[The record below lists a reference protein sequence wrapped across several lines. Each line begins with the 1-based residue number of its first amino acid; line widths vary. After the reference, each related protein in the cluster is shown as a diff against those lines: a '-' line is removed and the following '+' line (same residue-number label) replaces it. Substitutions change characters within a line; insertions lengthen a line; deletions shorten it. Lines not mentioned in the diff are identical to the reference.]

1 MQFLDQAKIYLQ
13 SGKGGNGCVSFRRE
27 KYVEFG
33 GPDGGAGGK
42 GGDIIFEGCSSLNT
56 LIDFRYKQHFK
67 AKKGTDGSG
76 KNCNGAKGQ
85 DIIIKVPV
93 GTQII
98 SDTDKESILLD
109 ITKEGEK
116 KLFLQGGNG
125 GFGNT
130 HFKNSKEQAPRR
142 SNPGLEGEEIW
153 VWLRLKIL
161 ADVGLLGLPNAG
173 KSSLLS
179 AITNAKPKIG
189 NYPYTTL
196 TPQLGILRNYNQ
208 EIVLADIPGLIND
221 AHKGVGI
228 GTRFL
233 GHIERC
239 KVLLHLI
246 DAKSKDPLQ
255 NYKDIIKEITKYGKG
270 LEKKSQIL
278 IISKADLVSEKK
290 LQVIIKKIEE
300 YSKSSV
306 LVSSSVKRIGLNEL
320 IDILFAKVDKLNNNK
335 EIKEEKWS
343 P

>member
-85 DIIIKVPV
+85 DIIIKVPI
-93 GTQII
+93 GTQVI

-109 ITKEGEK
+109 ITKDGEK

-208 EIVLADIPGLIND
+208 EIILADIPGLIND

-270 LEKKSQIL
+270 LERKSQIL

-320 IDILFAKVDKLNNNK
+320 IDILFAKVDKINNSK

>member
-27 KYVEFG
+27 KFVEFG

-85 DIIIKVPV
+85 DIIIKVPI

-98 SDTDKESILLD
+98 SDSDKESILLD
-109 ITKEGEK
+109 ITKDGEK

-196 TPQLGILRNYNQ
+196 RPQLGILRNYNQ

-246 DAKSKDPLQ
+246 DANSKDPLQ

-300 YSKSSV
+300 YSKSNV

-320 IDILFAKVDKLNNNK
+320 IDILFTKVDKINNNK